1 LKIKIIF
8 LGRASEIMGR
18 SLIVLD
24 LPENTRL
31 IELIKIIG
39 EKYNP
44 VFYDRYVKGHY
55 IYVPYINGKP
65 VIDPNYVIKESDHIV
80 FITQETSG

>member
-8 LGRASEIMGR
+8 LGRASEIMGS
-18 SLIVLD
+18 SLIILD

-31 IELIKIIG
+31 IELIKTIG

-55 IYVPYINGKP
+55 VYVPYINGKP
-65 VIDPNYVIKESDHIV
+65 VIDPNYVIKENDHIV
-80 FITQETSG
+80 FITPEMGG